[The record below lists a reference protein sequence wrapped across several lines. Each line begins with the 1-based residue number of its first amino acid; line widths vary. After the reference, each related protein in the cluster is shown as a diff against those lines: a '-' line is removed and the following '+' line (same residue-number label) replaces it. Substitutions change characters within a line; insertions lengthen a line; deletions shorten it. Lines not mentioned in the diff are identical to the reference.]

1 MGPSAHAAVCL
12 FWYTKSMSTQSASS
26 KRIVVT
32 GIGAVTPLG
41 IGKDAYWQALTAGV
55 CGVGNIT
62 LFDPE
67 GFDVKIAAEV
77 KGFDPT
83 AYIDRKE
90 ARRMD
95 RFVQF
100 AVAASLLALEDA
112 GLTVTEQNA
121 ERVGVV
127 IGSGIGGLQTLEDQV
142 RVLVEKGPGRVSPFL
157 VPMMIGNMAS
167 GHVSIL
173 TGAKGPNSCTTT
185 ACASSA
191 HALGDSLEILRRG
204 AADVMITGGAEAGI
218 VPVSLAGFGN
228 MKAMAS
234 NFNDNP
240 TASSRPFD
248 ADRSGFVIG
257 EGSGILVLETLE
269 HAEARGA
276 RIYAEVAGYGMTA
289 DAFHMSAPHP
299 DGEGVARA
307 MRYALNNAGIAPE
320 EVQHVNAHATST
332 PLGDK
337 AEVAALRSV
346 FGDHFEKVAVSAT
359 KSMTGHLLGGA
370 GGIEA
375 AATVLSIVDGIVP
388 PTINYTTPDPSC
400 VVDCV
405 PNAAR
410 KMNVDVAVCNNFGF
424 GGHNAV
430 LVFRKM

>member
-1 MGPSAHAAVCL
+1 MN
-12 FWYTKSMSTQSASS
+12 

-41 IGKDAYWQALTAGV
+41 IGKDAYWKKLTAGV
-55 CGVGNIT
+55 CGVGPIT
-62 LFDPE
+62 LFDAE
-67 GFDVKIAAEV
+67 RFDVKIAAEV
-77 KGFDPT
+77 KDFDPT
-83 AYIDRKE
+83 AYVDRKE
-90 ARRMD
+90 AKRMD

-112 GLTVTEQNA
+112 GLSVTDQNA

-142 RVLVEKGPGRVSPFL
+142 RILVEKGPSRVSPFL

-204 AADVMITGGAEAGI
+204 AADVMITGGAEAGV
-218 VPVSLAGFGN
+218 VPVSIAGFAN

-240 TASSRPFD
+240 TAASRPFD
-248 ADRSGFVIG
+248 ANRSGFVIG
-257 EGSGILVLETLE
+257 EGAGILILETLE

-276 RIYAEVAGYGMTA
+276 PIYAELAGYGMTA
-289 DAFHMSAPHP
+289 DAYHMSSPPP
-299 DGEGVARA
+299 DGNGVARA
-307 MRYALNNAGIAPE
+307 LSYALKNAGLEPE
-320 EVQHVNAHATST
+320 QVQHVNAHATST

-337 AEVAALRSV
+337 AEIAALRSV
-346 FGDHFEKVAVSAT
+346 FGAHFDSLAVCAT

-375 AATVLSIVDGIVP
+375 AATVLSIAESLVP
-388 PTINYTTPDPSC
+388 PTINYDTPDPDC

-405 PNAAR
+405 PGVAR

-430 LVFRKM
+430 LVFKKV